1 MFKMCVCVL
10 WYVFVCTCIHVQV
23 RKYMHVRYILHVC
36 VCVCVCVCG
45 RPTQISQQVR
55 RQYKTMNQIS
65 EKKKTVFERDG
76 QEGGPRSQQA

>member
-1 MFKMCVCVL
+1 MCAT
-10 WYVFVCTCIHVQV
+10 Y
-23 RKYMHVRYILHVC
+23 YMC

-65 EKKKTVFERDG
+65 EKKKQSLNEMAKKADLDLNKHK
-76 QEGGPRSQQA
+76 A